1 MFMYVY
7 INKYIYIYIAHTHT
21 EYIYIHSIYKLLV
34 VITIYCTLTKHIQDT
49 SRMTLT
55 ETYNT
60 NKTYIYIIY
69 I

>member
-7 INKYIYIYIAHTHT
+7 INNNKNIYIYSTHT
-21 EYIYIHSIYKLLV
+21 EYIYYRHSIYKLLV

-55 ETYNT
+55 ETLTSFENM
-60 NKTYIYIIY
+60 
-69 I
+69 